1 MKSRESATIEQM
13 KKEGEKTEASLEKP
27 A

>member
-13 KKEGEKTEASLEKP
+13 KKEGEKTEASLEMP
-27 A
+27 V